1 MTVLNVAR
9 ASVGAQTFAVIRES
23 TLERN
28 LSYVMHAAKA
38 SVITQTFMFIRV
50 HTGEKPFKCEECRKD
65 LRQSSK
71 LCIRGECTLERNYKC
86 RKCGKDFSQ
95 SIDLQVHQRVH
106 TRETLNVKFLKYF
119 LMLIRRSRQER
130 KLSGCQ
136 PQLWSLHSPESE
148 TRQLWRVIRAASVI
162 PVPAFVFILPVCP
175 GYLTFLH
182 RFHILY
188 YLFEVCFIH
197 QALNWDFFFM
207 LMF

>member
-50 HTGEKPFKCEECRKD
+50 HTGEKPFKCEECGKD

-119 LMLIRRSRQER
+119 LMLIRRSKQER

-148 TRQLWRVIRAASVI
+148 TRQLWHVWSG
-162 PVPAFVFILPVCP
+162 L
-175 GYLTFLH
+175 LLSFLCLLL
-182 RFHILY
+182 FLY
-188 YLFEVCFIH
+188 YLYA
-197 QALNWDFFFM
+197 QAILHFYIDIIFYITFLKFV
-207 LMF
+207 LFTKP